1 MTHVHLAFSFITMLT
16 FFLMSWV
23 GAFYTLFLWIRS
35 PWFWTSQFIH
45 LLYSSCS
52 FWFILFSSWYLLYPF
67 ESSFIIS
74 ISMSW
79 YLYIWVGLFVCINE
93 DLSLVYLGT
102 YAYISPSL
110 MLWLLF
116 QERKKEKKKRKKNSF
131 VMSVYIGS
139 LCNKFDSHIIYIYL
153 IYTSSYDWVVGYIP
167 NYHILLL
174 IYLIE
179 LLIQSLFSFIL
190 IMFVVFTRILSY
202 HPSTLFVLPFIIV
215 LFVWFLWTYSRVS
228 SLSFPF
234 LWLVHMDGCVYL

>member
-1 MTHVHLAFSFITMLT
+1 M
-16 FFLMSWV
+16 
-23 GAFYTLFLWIRS
+23 
-35 PWFWTSQFIH
+35 
-45 LLYSSCS
+45 
-52 FWFILFSSWYLLYPF
+52 
-67 ESSFIIS
+67 IIVS
-74 ISMSW
+74 R
-79 YLYIWVGLFVCINE
+79 E
-93 DLSLVYLGT
+93 
-102 YAYISPSL
+102 
-110 MLWLLF
+110 
-116 QERKKEKKKRKKNSF
+116 KKRKKKREKNSF

-234 LWLVHMDGCVYL
+234 LWLVHMDGCVYV